1 MDDVW
6 SKPADPIVDPCQRK
20 CGVSSALGYCRGC
33 YMTLDEIV
41 KWSSATESEQRAIL
55 DNAKERKEKAGV
67 TT

>member
-1 MDDVW
+1 
-6 SKPADPIVDPCQRK
+6 
-20 CGVSSALGYCRGC
+20 
-33 YMTLDEIV
+33 MTLDEIV